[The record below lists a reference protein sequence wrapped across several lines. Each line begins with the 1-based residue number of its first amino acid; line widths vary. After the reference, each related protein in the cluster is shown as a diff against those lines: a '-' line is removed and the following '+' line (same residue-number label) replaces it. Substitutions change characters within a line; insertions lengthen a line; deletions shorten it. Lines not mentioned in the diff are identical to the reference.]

1 MRMCGWMYEANFF
14 QPTSNAKE
22 GEEIISLSGILV
34 AINEMTFFILERRV
48 TSAAWLAPFG
58 SFFAQK
64 RNGIGKLSV
73 TIHHALQADSHE

>member
-1 MRMCGWMYEANFF
+1 MYEAKFF
-14 QPTSNAKE
+14 QPMSNAKE
-22 GEEIISLSGILV
+22 GDAIISLSGIVV
-34 AINEMTFFILERRV
+34 AINEMTFFILEKRV
-48 TSAAWLAPFG
+48 TSAPWLAPFG